1 MPSDLVLALAV
12 AIGCVAGL
20 RSLTA
25 PAAVSW
31 AAWLGWLDLHG
42 SPFAFMGS
50 TVTVVLFSLLA
61 IAEYV
66 ADQLPSTPRRTAPGP
81 LIGRIVMGGLCGASL
96 CAAADRSLL
105 PGGIL
110 GGLGGVVGAFAGY
123 HARRYLV
130 PALKVKDSIIA
141 VSEDIVA
148 IALAWFLVS
157 RH

>member
-1 MPSDLVLALAV
+1 MHSDLIFALAV
-12 AIGCVAGL
+12 GIGLVAGL

-31 AAWLGWLDLHG
+31 AACLGWLDLHG
-42 SPFAFMGS
+42 SPLAFMGS
-50 TVTVVLFSLLA
+50 AVTVVLFSLLA

-66 ADQLPSTPRRTAPGP
+66 ADLLPSTPRRTAPGP
-81 LIGRIVMGGLCGASL
+81 LIARIVMGGLCGACL
-96 CAAADRSLL
+96 CAGVGRSVAV
-105 PGGIL
+105 GSVL
-110 GGLGGVVGAFAGY
+110 GGLGGLIGAFAGY

-130 PALKVKDSIIA
+130 PALKVKDSIVA

-157 RH
+157 PH